1 MAVLF
6 LYLDQFNVVDI
17 APKSS
22 GFNNPD
28 GYHRDEIIRSLENGK
43 NVYKTDYN
51 EAVITALLNKPRPIV
66 NEYFQRVANMYQMN
80 KNSNILSS
88 GDLFP
93 PPLNNPQEMS
103 EYFKLKGRSAPTPAP
118 TPTPART
125 PTPAPTPNRS
135 KKLFKSWR

>member
-1 MAVLF
+1 MAVFF

-17 APKSS
+17 PSKCS

-28 GYHRDEIIRSLENGK
+28 GYNRDEIIRSLEKGK

-66 NEYFQRVANMYQMN
+66 TEYFQRVVNMYQMN

-88 GDLFP
+88 GGLFP
-93 PPLNNPQEMS
+93 PPLNDNQEMI
-103 EYFKLKGRSAPTPAP
+103 EYFKLKGRSAP
-118 TPTPART
+118 
-125 PTPAPTPNRS
+125 NRS
-135 KKLFKSWR
+135 KKSFKSWG